1 MSVVQIARM
10 DSTTPVTVFR
20 LLERVSLDNFAEL
33 ETITKDAHANGTR
46 NLVFD
51 LGAQESLS
59 SIGVRAI
66 VVMHKILAKDGGNP
80 LKLAGVAGGI
90 REVLNISGIT
100 TFIDIFDTVDDAVN
114 SFQ

>member
-1 MSVVQIARM
+1 MSVVQISQM
-10 DSTTPVTVFR
+10 NSTAPVTVFR

-33 ETITKDAHANGTR
+33 EAIAKEAHANGTR
-46 NLVFD
+46 NLVLD
-51 LGAQESLS
+51 LGAHESLS

-80 LKLAGVAGGI
+80 LKLARVAGGI
-90 REVLNISGIT
+90 REVLKISGIT
-100 TFIDIFDTVDDAVN
+100 TFIDIFDSVDDAVK

>member
-1 MSVVQIARM
+1 MSVVQISRM
-10 DSTTPVTVFR
+10 SSAAPVTVFH

-33 ETITKDAHANGTR
+33 EAITKDEHANGMR

-66 VVMHKILAKDGGNP
+66 VVIHKILAKNGGNP
-80 LKLAGVAGGI
+80 LKLEGVAGGI
-90 REVLNISGIT
+90 REVLKISGIT
-100 TFIDIFDTVDDAVN
+100 TFIDIFDTVDDAVR

>member
-1 MSVVQIARM
+1 MSVVQISQLN
-10 DSTTPVTVFR
+10 STMPVTVFQ

-33 ETITKDAHANGTR
+33 ESITREAHAKGTR

-51 LGAQESLS
+51 LSAQESLS

-80 LKLAGVAGGI
+80 LKLARVSGGI
-90 REVLNISGIT
+90 REVLKISGIT
-100 TFIDIFDTVDDAVN
+100 TFIDIFDTVDDAVK

>member
-1 MSVVQIARM
+1 MSVVQISRQN
-10 DSTTPVTVFR
+10 STSSATVFH

-33 ETITKDAHANGTR
+33 EAITREARANGTR
-46 NLVFD
+46 NLVLD

-80 LKLAGVAGGI
+80 LKLARVSGGI
-90 REVLNISGIT
+90 REVLKISGIT
-100 TFIDIFDTVDDAVN
+100 TFIDIFDTIDDPVK
-114 SFQ
+114 SFP